1 MRNVYGRCKEY
12 GKRNIVGRL
21 VSSILKLCKGRKGW
35 LTMVYKLDGLDQSEE
50 EQ

>member
-12 GKRNIVGRL
+12 GKRNIVVRL

-35 LTMVYKLDGLDQSEE
+35 LTMVYKLDGLDKSEE